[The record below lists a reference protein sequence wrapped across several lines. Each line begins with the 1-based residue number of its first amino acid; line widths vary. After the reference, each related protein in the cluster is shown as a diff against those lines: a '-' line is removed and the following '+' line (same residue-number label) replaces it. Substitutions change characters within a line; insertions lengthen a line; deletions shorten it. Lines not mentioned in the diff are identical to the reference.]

1 MSSMHSARNTRVLVL
16 VSDSSIRRAWTT
28 ELRDLGYIVSG
39 TGDSV
44 GAELL
49 LGSFAPDVVVL
60 DIDLPWRQYVGDP
73 INAVLRRTHA
83 WLIVATP
90 SRSRVEH
97 ERLRDIGAHSVITM
111 STSPLTLLE
120 AMTPLVGSKRDAAES
135 EPSSIPISSTIVPI
149 TGQAQFGSLL
159 LDTDQ
164 RVVMV
169 DGKEVPLTRIEFD
182 LLAELCRKP
191 RGISLRSELLVSV
204 WGQPSDGDVHIVD
217 VHLSNMRRKLSA
229 AKPGTRFVQTVRGM
243 GFRLADALMQN
254 AVPDGLRL
262 AGTNGGGGGTIAPMT
277 TSAHGNGNRNRN
289 GVQAYIASNHHWPA
303 STAAR

>member
-1 MSSMHSARNTRVLVL
+1 MSSSPNIASIRVLV
-16 VSDSSIRRAWTT
+16 VVGDTSIRRAWTN
-28 ELRDLGYIVSG
+28 ELREFGYIVSS

-44 GAELL
+44 GAEVLL
-49 LGSFAPDVVVL
+49 ESFTPDIVVL

-83 WLIVATP
+83 WLIVATGAHAQQ
-90 SRSRVEH
+90 EH
-97 ERLRDIGAHSVITM
+97 DRLRAIGAHDVIEMTEN
-111 STSPLTLLE
+111 TSGLLSALT
-120 AMTPLVGSKRDAAES
+120 PFVGVRRDAPDTAAS
-135 EPSSIPISSTIVPI
+135 PMQFSSAIVPLS
-149 TGQAQFGSLL
+149 GQAQFGALM

-164 RVVMV
+164 RIVTV

-191 RGISLRSELLVSV
+191 RGISMRSDLLVSV
-204 WGQPSDGDVHIVD
+204 WGQPSDGDAHIVD

-243 GFRLADALMQN
+243 GFRLADALMQGPKPETHRLVN
-254 AVPDGLRL
+254 SNSGADGS
-262 AGTNGGGGGTIAPMT
+262 GSPT
-277 TSAHGNGNRNRN
+277 TGSASGNGS
-289 GVQAYIASNHHWPA
+289 QAYVASSHHWPA